1 MHLRKLLFIFL
12 IIVLLLIAFLVFRF
26 KGALP
31 AVLPPQE
38 RPKAMVVDN
47 ELGLKLPEGFN
58 IEIFA
63 ENLKSPRVLTFD
75 SLGTLLVSVPSE
87 GKVVALPDKN
97 NDSKADEI
105 ITLIQNLDRPH
116 GLAIQDSKLY
126 VAQVSNVLAFDYDS
140 QNLKVTNQ
148 KSVVDLPP
156 AGRHFTRTIRFGSD
170 GKLYIAVGSTCDVC
184 VEKDERNGTILQ
196 VDSQTG
202 QSQIFAKGLRNSV
215 FFTFDPQTAKIWATE
230 MGRDFLG
237 DNLPPDEINIIEEG
251 KDYGWPFCYGRQVHD
266 INFDKKVYVQIVPQP
281 PCGQTEPP
289 IYEIPAHSA
298 PLGLVFIHSSQFPD
312 DWQDDLL
319 VAYHGSWNRSTP
331 SGYKIVRL
339 KINDQKVISHE
350 DFISGFL
357 PASPTG
363 EQGTQTIGRPV
374 DLIFDKEGSLY
385 ISDDKAGVIYKLAKR

>member
-156 AGRHFTRTIRFGSD
+156 AGRHSTRTIRFVPD
-170 GKLYIAVGSTCDVC
+170 GKLYIPVGSTCDIRAK
-184 VEKDERNGTILQ
+184 KDEQKGP
-196 VDSQTG
+196 
-202 QSQIFAKGLRNSV
+202 IFK
-215 FFTFDPQTAKIWATE
+215 
-230 MGRDFLG
+230 
-237 DNLPPDEINIIEEG
+237 
-251 KDYGWPFCYGRQVHD
+251 
-266 INFDKKVYVQIVPQP
+266 
-281 PCGQTEPP
+281 
-289 IYEIPAHSA
+289 
-298 PLGLVFIHSSQFPD
+298 
-312 DWQDDLL
+312 
-319 VAYHGSWNRSTP
+319 
-331 SGYKIVRL
+331 
-339 KINDQKVISHE
+339 
-350 DFISGFL
+350 
-357 PASPTG
+357 
-363 EQGTQTIGRPV
+363 
-374 DLIFDKEGSLY
+374 
-385 ISDDKAGVIYKLAKR
+385 

>member
-1 MHLRKLLFIFL
+1 
-12 IIVLLLIAFLVFRF
+12 
-26 KGALP
+26 
-31 AVLPPQE
+31 
-38 RPKAMVVDN
+38 MVVDN

-126 VAQVSNVLAFDYDS
+126 VAQVSNVLVFDYDNQS
-140 QNLKVTNQ
+140 LKVANQ
-148 KSVVDLPP
+148 KLVVNLPGG
-156 AGRHFTRTIRFGSD
+156 GRHFTRTIRFGSD

-298 PLGLVFIHSSQFPD
+298 PLGLVFITSSHFPD

-339 KINDQKVISHE
+339 KINDEKVISEE